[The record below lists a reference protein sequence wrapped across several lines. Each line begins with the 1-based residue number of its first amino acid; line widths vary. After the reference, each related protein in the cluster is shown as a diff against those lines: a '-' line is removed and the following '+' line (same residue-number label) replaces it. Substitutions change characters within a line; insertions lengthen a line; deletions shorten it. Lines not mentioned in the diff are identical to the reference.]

1 MKRKNLLITLLSL
14 ALGVFV
20 FVSCKDRKE
29 EDVVVDPPVVCSLPN
44 GTIKWK
50 DNGVEYCANG
60 VILADQGIILTV
72 YGLSGLGQSMTLE
85 MDSVSVGTHA
95 LTADYNYLLY
105 TDALAIAYEA
115 TNEQPGTMTITGHN
129 ETTNRIEGTF
139 QINAVNPLN
148 GVSKQI
154 TDGQFSVTYTE

>member
-1 MKRKNLLITLLSL
+1 
-14 ALGVFV
+14 
-20 FVSCKDRKE
+20 
-29 EDVVVDPPVVCSLPN
+29 
-44 GTIKWK
+44 
-50 DNGVEYCANG
+50 
-60 VILADQGIILTV
+60 
-72 YGLSGLGQSMTLE
+72 MTLE
-85 MDSVSVGTHA
+85 MDSVSVGTHE

-105 TDALAIAYEA
+105 TDGLAIAYEA